1 LYGPEQTGTAAGSG
15 DEEGDIEAEIKK
27 ELAEIAKPTTKPMF
41 TSVKLDTQCCE
52 YGQLAAAF
60 SR

>member
-1 LYGPEQTGTAAGSG
+1 LYGPEETETAAGSG
-15 DEEGDIEAEIKK
+15 DEKGDIEAEINK

-52 YGQLAAAF
+52 
-60 SR
+60 

>member
-1 LYGPEQTGTAAGSG
+1 LYGPEQTETAAGSG
-15 DEEGDIEAEIKK
+15 DEEDIEAEIKK